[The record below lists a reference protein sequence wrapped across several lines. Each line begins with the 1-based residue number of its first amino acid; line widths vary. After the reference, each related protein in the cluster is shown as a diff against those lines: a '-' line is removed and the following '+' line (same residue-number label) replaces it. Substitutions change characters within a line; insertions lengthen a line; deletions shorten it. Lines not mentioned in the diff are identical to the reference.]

1 MFKEKIKEVLELVY
15 EVGERTSSYV
25 FCSYDSRTKV
35 LMIITDEGALTISNG
50 RHLQKQFEKV
60 KSRLKE
66 LITEGNIEKKND

>member
-15 EVGERTSSYV
+15 EVGEKTDSYV

-35 LMIITDEGALTISNG
+35 LMIITDKGALTISDE
-50 RHLQKQFEKV
+50 RRLQRQFEKV

-66 LITEGNIEKKND
+66 LITEGNIEKND

>member
-15 EVGERTSSYV
+15 EIGEKTDSYV
-25 FCSYDSRTKV
+25 FCSYDSRTKM
-35 LMIITDEGALTISNG
+35 LMIITDEGALTISDG
-50 RHLQKQFEKV
+50 RCLQKQFEKV